1 MLLRQLQN
9 LLAGLYDAPAD
20 HDVYDFLITDAAHAA
35 ALAGTPAPPGTDEQ
49 LLVAEDEEGVELS
62 LYVDQAVL
70 ERLGEHCPLRS
81 LSEENLA
88 DYCTALEG
96 VSHFHY
102 FVWSA
107 GRERTVSLLELEL
120 QAEVDKYASA
130 LRLMLEQRAGRFP
143 GELFERLFERVAFLP
158 TLSADRAWT
167 LRGGASLRG
176 AILPPARGALPEAPA
191 SSTRSDAGGA
201 PRVLPARTA
210 RQAASRGAVA
220 LSHGAYSSSFFSA
233 TFLRSSIHFESSFR
247 FFFFL
252 KLCLP
257 SAPLLYG
264 L

>member
-1 MLLRQLQN
+1 MLLRELQN

-35 ALAGTPAPPGTDEQ
+35 ALAGIPASPGTDEQ
-49 LLVAEDEEGVELS
+49 LLVAEDEEGIELS

-81 LSEENLA
+81 LSERNLA

-130 LRLMLEQRAGRFP
+130 LRLMLEQRAGQFP
-143 GELFERLFERVAFLP
+143 AELFERLFERVAFLP
-158 TLSADRAWT
+158 TLSAVERGRYEEAHRFAARFCRRLEERF
-167 LRGGASLRG
+167 LRRRQ
-176 AILPPARGALPEAPA
+176 ARPEAMLA
-191 SSTRSDAGGA
+191 ELRAFYRLGRHA
-201 PRVLPARTA
+201 KLRH
-210 RQAASRGAVA
+210 AAQWR
-220 LSHGAYSSSFFSA
+220 
-233 TFLRSSIHFESSFR
+233 
-247 FFFFL
+247 
-252 KLCLP
+252 
-257 SAPLLYG
+257 
-264 L
+264 

>member
-1 MLLRQLQN
+1 MLLRELQN

-35 ALAGTPAPPGTDEQ
+35 ALAGSPAR
-49 LLVAEDEEGVELS
+49 VELS

-130 LRLMLEQRAGRFP
+130 LRLMLEQRSGRFP

-158 TLSADRAWT
+158 TLSAVERGRYEEAHRFAARFCRRLEERF
-167 LRGGASLRG
+167 LRRRQ
-176 AILPPARGALPEAPA
+176 ARPEAMLA
-191 SSTRSDAGGA
+191 ELRAFYRLGRHA
-201 PRVLPARTA
+201 KLRH
-210 RQAASRGAVA
+210 AAQWR
-220 LSHGAYSSSFFSA
+220 
-233 TFLRSSIHFESSFR
+233 
-247 FFFFL
+247 
-252 KLCLP
+252 
-257 SAPLLYG
+257 
-264 L
+264 